1 MDEWSGGQAKEVL
14 VSACVCCVC
23 MMHWEVQSLFP
34 YLPSPRPGLASPCLS
49 LYLLSNHRR
58 RK

>member
-1 MDEWSGGQAKEVL
+1 MEEVL
-14 VSACVCCVC
+14 ASVCVCCVC

-49 LYLLSNHRR
+49 LYLLSNHR
-58 RK
+58 